1 MAELSFGG
9 GWRMLGLITPM
20 FKVRTFKVEVVVSK
34 LEFLIGGGGGNWVIS
49 TAFRASLDN
58 L

>member
-1 MAELSFGG
+1 
-9 GWRMLGLITPM
+9 MLGLITPR
-20 FKVRTFKVEVVVSK
+20 FKVGTLKVEVVASK
-34 LEFLIGGGGGNWVIS
+34 LEFLIGGGGGNGVIG